1 MLYYVFHCFKYC
13 LEWEYSIL
21 LVFFH
26 IIMFFFCNHY
36 VHCSSTNRE
45 IFIFIRMLTKLLGCI
60 YFVFYMYIYSYF
72 HILYIS
78 YPIINKILFVYLF
91 VCSILVVTCSGGPPL
106 SLCRCLGGNVFLA
119 EQNIGVILEYNCL
132 CIIHSGVIS
141 KINQTKSST
150 ECTTMPS
157 SSENSPSNSNLSWR

>member
-1 MLYYVFHCFKYC
+1 
-13 LEWEYSIL
+13 
-21 LVFFH
+21 
-26 IIMFFFCNHY
+26 
-36 VHCSSTNRE
+36 
-45 IFIFIRMLTKLLGCI
+45 MLTKLLGCI

-78 YPIINKILFVYLF
+78 YPIINKILFICLF
-91 VCSILVVTCSGGPPL
+91 VCSILVVICSGGPTL

-157 SSENSPSNSNLSWR
+157 SSESSPSNSNLSWR

>member
-1 MLYYVFHCFKYC
+1 
-13 LEWEYSIL
+13 
-21 LVFFH
+21 
-26 IIMFFFCNHY
+26 MFFIVLSIVWNGNILFCWYFSYYNVFCNHY

-91 VCSILVVTCSGGPPL
+91 VCSILVVICSGGPPL

-119 EQNIGVILEYNCL
+119 EQNIGNIG
-132 CIIHSGVIS
+132 I
-141 KINQTKSST
+141 
-150 ECTTMPS
+150 
-157 SSENSPSNSNLSWR
+157 